1 DKIFRANRD
10 NALLE
15 FTATADLKDPN
26 VEKKYLD
33 KIVYDYT
40 LSKFR
45 ESGYTKDFK
54 NMQGDYDRW
63 TRTLLSLVISEYRR
77 HLFGDSG
84 QNIKPVVLLKS
95 KTIRESNEFFESFY
109 QNLNNLQAKD
119 ILDFKGSENE
129 LLENAINYFLEKDPS
144 LQSLVSDIKLG
155 FSEENS
161 IILNSK
167 SEADEKE
174 KQIAV
179 NSLEDK
185 NNPYRIIFTVNML
198 NEGWD

>member
-1 DKIFRANRD
+1 M
-10 NALLE
+10 LE

-45 ESGYTKDFK
+45 ESGYTKDFN

-77 HLFGDSG
+77 HLFGDNG

-95 KTIRESNEFFESFY
+95 KTIKESKAFY
-109 QNLNNLQAKD
+109 D
-119 ILDFKGSENE
+119 
-129 LLENAINYFLEKDPS
+129 
-144 LQSLVSDIKLG
+144 G
-155 FSEENS
+155 FT
-161 IILNSK
+161 
-167 SEADEKE
+167 
-174 KQIAV
+174 
-179 NSLEDK
+179 K
-185 NNPYRIIFTVNML
+185 N
-198 NEGWD
+198 